1 MLNKKIHNKTEL
13 RDQINLILNDHSFK
27 NPLTESQIIIS
38 HSANKSNYI
47 DVKFEDIDFQ
57 MIEHIVSQRI
67 TGKPLSK
74 IIKQKGFWK
83 DIFYTDENTL
93 DPRSDSE
100 ILIESIIQDFNSLK
114 NSNFEFIDL
123 CCGTGCLGISLLREF
138 KSSTCDFIDI
148 SRQALLN
155 CKKNIYDLAV
165 DNRSNL
171 YESDLFENYP
181 ISKIKNIKLIIC
193 NPPYFTNGPQTQ
205 NVARATAR
213 HTVQLSFIELLNAI
227 AQLLHSHGTAS
238 LIIPTQSWSQFQQA
252 LAQAP
257 LHICEYVD
265 VSSVEGKPAN
275 RLLLAVKHG
284 KALLP
289 IVNRQMHIRNKQGHY
304 SAQMIDFCRDFY
316 LKL

>member
-1 MLNKKIHNKTEL
+1 MLNKKILNKSEL
-13 RDQINLILNDHSFK
+13 RDQINLLLNDRSLK

-38 HSANKSNYI
+38 YSANTSNYI

-57 MIEHIVSQRI
+57 MIDHIISQRI

-100 ILIESIIQDFNSLK
+100 ILIECIIQDFNSLK
-114 NSNFEFIDL
+114 NSKFEFIDL

-155 CKKNIYDLAV
+155 CKKNIFDLAV
-165 DNRSNL
+165 DSRSKL

-181 ISKIKNIKLIIC
+181 ISKIKNIKFIIC
-193 NPPYFTNGPQTQ
+193 NPPYIPTNQYYALDKETLHDPRISLDGGVKGLDFYIKIL
-205 NVARATAR
+205 N
-213 HTVQLSFIELLNAI
+213 FIETQPFKGDIYFEIDPAIVDDFEKFLLEKSIKIVYKKQDYLN
-227 AQLLHSHGTAS
+227 L
-238 LIIPTQSWSQFQQA
+238 
-252 LAQAP
+252 
-257 LHICEYVD
+257 D
-265 VSSVEGKPAN
+265 
-275 RLLLAVKHG
+275 RLLKIT
-284 KALLP
+284 LP
-289 IVNRQMHIRNKQGHY
+289 
-304 SAQMIDFCRDFY
+304 
-316 LKL
+316 

>member
-13 RDQINLILNDHSFK
+13 RDQINLLLNDRSLK

-38 HSANKSNYI
+38 YSANTSNYI

-57 MIEHIVSQRI
+57 MIDHIISQRI

-100 ILIESIIQDFNSLK
+100 ILIECIIQDFNSLK
-114 NSNFEFIDL
+114 NSKFEFIDL
-123 CCGTGCLGISLLREF
+123 CSGTGCLGISLLREF

-155 CKKNIYDLAV
+155 CKKNIFDLAV
-165 DNRSNL
+165 DSRSKL

-181 ISKIKNIKLIIC
+181 ISKIKNIKFIIC
-193 NPPYFTNGPQTQ
+193 NPPYIPTNQYYALDKETLHDPRISLDGGVKGLDFYIKIL
-205 NVARATAR
+205 N
-213 HTVQLSFIELLNAI
+213 FIETQPFKGDIYFEIDPAIVNDFEKFLLEKSIKIVYKKQDYLN
-227 AQLLHSHGTAS
+227 L
-238 LIIPTQSWSQFQQA
+238 
-252 LAQAP
+252 
-257 LHICEYVD
+257 D
-265 VSSVEGKPAN
+265 
-275 RLLLAVKHG
+275 RLLKITF
-284 KALLP
+284 P
-289 IVNRQMHIRNKQGHY
+289 
-304 SAQMIDFCRDFY
+304 
-316 LKL
+316 

>member
-13 RDQINLILNDHSFK
+13 RDQINLLLNDRSLK

-38 HSANKSNYI
+38 YSANTSNYI
-47 DVKFEDIDFQ
+47 DVKFEDIDFR
-57 MIEHIVSQRI
+57 MIDHIISQRI

-100 ILIESIIQDFNSLK
+100 ILIECIIQDFNSLK
-114 NSNFEFIDL
+114 NSKFEFIDL

-155 CKKNIYDLAV
+155 CKKNIFDLAV
-165 DNRSNL
+165 DSRSKL

-181 ISKIKNIKLIIC
+181 ISKIKNIKFIIC
-193 NPPYFTNGPQTQ
+193 NPPYIPTNQYYALDKETLHDPRISLDGGVKGLDFYIKIL
-205 NVARATAR
+205 N
-213 HTVQLSFIELLNAI
+213 FIETQPFKGDIYFEIDPAIVDDFEKFLLEKSIKIVYKKQDYLN
-227 AQLLHSHGTAS
+227 L
-238 LIIPTQSWSQFQQA
+238 
-252 LAQAP
+252 
-257 LHICEYVD
+257 D
-265 VSSVEGKPAN
+265 
-275 RLLLAVKHG
+275 RLLKIT
-284 KALLP
+284 LP
-289 IVNRQMHIRNKQGHY
+289 
-304 SAQMIDFCRDFY
+304 
-316 LKL
+316 

>member
-13 RDQINLILNDHSFK
+13 RDQINLLLNDRSLK

-38 HSANKSNYI
+38 YSANTSNYI

-57 MIEHIVSQRI
+57 MIDHIISQRI

-100 ILIESIIQDFNSLK
+100 ILIECIIQDFNSLK
-114 NSNFEFIDL
+114 NSKFEFIDL

-155 CKKNIYDLAV
+155 CKKNIFDLAV
-165 DNRSNL
+165 DSRSKL
-171 YESDLFENYP
+171 YESNLFENYP
-181 ISKIKNIKLIIC
+181 ISKIKNIKFIIC
-193 NPPYFTNGPQTQ
+193 NPPYIPTNQYYALDKETLHDPRISLDGGVKGLDFYIKILNFIQTQ
-205 NVARATAR
+205 PFKGDIYFEIDPAIVND
-213 HTVQLSFIELLNAI
+213 FEKFLLEKSIKIVYKKQDYLN
-227 AQLLHSHGTAS
+227 L
-238 LIIPTQSWSQFQQA
+238 
-252 LAQAP
+252 
-257 LHICEYVD
+257 D
-265 VSSVEGKPAN
+265 
-275 RLLLAVKHG
+275 RLLKITF
-284 KALLP
+284 P
-289 IVNRQMHIRNKQGHY
+289 
-304 SAQMIDFCRDFY
+304 
-316 LKL
+316 